1 MDTEVMKLN
10 KYLYVNCKI
19 MGNWKNNLNIMTI
32 YQNNNYSVLENYILY
47 LYNKYQV
54 ILFVMFKKNICL
66 L

>member
-1 MDTEVMKLN
+1 MKLN

-19 MGNWKNNLNIMTI
+19 MENFKNN
-32 YQNNNYSVLENYILY
+32 QNNHYSVLENYILY